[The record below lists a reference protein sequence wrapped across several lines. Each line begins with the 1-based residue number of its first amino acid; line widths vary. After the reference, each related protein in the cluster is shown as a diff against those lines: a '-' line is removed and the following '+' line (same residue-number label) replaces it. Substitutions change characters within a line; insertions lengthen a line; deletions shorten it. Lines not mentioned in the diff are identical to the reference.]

1 MKKNYYKKVEEL
13 RDENCSPN
21 LIPEQEAAKYCSVS
35 LAFLRRRR
43 SEGNRTGIVP
53 GPPFV
58 KLGKAVR
65 YRLSDLDEW
74 INENIQGVA

>member
-1 MKKNYYKKVEEL
+1 MRKRYYENIEKL
-13 RDENCSPN
+13 RKENTSPN
-21 LIPEQEAAKYCSVS
+21 LITEREAAKYCSVS

-43 SEGNRTGIVP
+43 SEGNRSGIVP

-58 KLGKAVR
+58 KLGKSVR

-74 INENIQGVA
+74 INANIQGVA